1 MHSPKILV
9 VDDDAIVR
17 TLLRHTLGNEPYTLL
32 ETGDG
37 NHALEIANQELPD
50 LILLDVMMPGL
61 DGLDVLRQLQQ
72 QEHTRKIPVIMITAL
87 NQDLQ
92 ISSCLDAG
100 AVDHIIKP
108 FSPVVVQARVRAA
121 LRAAQH
127 SRAAASPN
135 AQGSKRGKLIGFIGA
150 KGGVG
155 VTTVAVNTALTLL
168 TSSDQSVIVAELR
181 PCLGTA
187 AHQLGLKPVLNLK
200 PLLDYED
207 PADINAETV
216 GNCLTPHPYGLRLLL
231 APPTMDDRR
240 EITAQQA
247 TSIVKTLT
255 EMADCVIIDFPCLP
269 SKATTAAL
277 RCCDYVVLTIE
288 LETTSL
294 AAAQAMLE
302 GLSYWGVDERSIGAV
317 LVPHHQSAN
326 LSITMSFARTQLKC
340 PIISVI
346 PADGGQYLAAFKTGT
361 PLVLSQSDGAT
372 VFAFHELANRLMQDT
387 VPALIG

>member
-1 MHSPKILV
+1 MQPTKILI
-9 VDDDAIVR
+9 VDDDALVR
-17 TLLRHTLGNEPYTLL
+17 TLLRHTLSNEPYTLL
-32 ETGDG
+32 EADDG
-37 NHALEIANQELPD
+37 NQALEMVDQELPD

-92 ISSCLDAG
+92 VSSCLDAG
-100 AVDHIIKP
+100 AVDHISKP
-108 FSPVVVQARVRAA
+108 FSPLVVQARARAA
-121 LRAAQH
+121 LRSHATAAPDSQ
-127 SRAAASPN
+127 R
-135 AQGSKRGKLIGFIGA
+135 SKCGKLIGFIGA

-168 TSSDQSVIVAELR
+168 ASSDQSVIVAELR
-181 PCLGTA
+181 PCLGTVG
-187 AHQLGLKPVLNLK
+187 HQLGLKPALNLR

-207 PADINAETV
+207 PADINAETL
-216 GNCLTPHPYGLRLLL
+216 GNCLTSHPHGLRLLL
-231 APPTMDDRR
+231 APPMMDDRR

-247 TSIVKTLT
+247 KSIVKTLT
-255 EMADCVIIDFPCLP
+255 EMADCVIVDFPCLP

-277 RCCDYVVLTIE
+277 RCCDYVVLTVE

-326 LSITMSFARTQLKC
+326 SSITMSFARTQLKC

-346 PADGGQYLAAFKTGT
+346 PADGDQYLVAFKTGT